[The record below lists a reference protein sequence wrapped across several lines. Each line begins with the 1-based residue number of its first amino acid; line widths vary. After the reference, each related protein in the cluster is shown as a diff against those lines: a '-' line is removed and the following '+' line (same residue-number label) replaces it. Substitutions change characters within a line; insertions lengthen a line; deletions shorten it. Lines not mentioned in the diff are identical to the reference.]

1 MMSNKDFIGQMVQET
16 ISNEQDDKSNLLSF
30 THENSFEVKAFYDSK
45 RYCYIIH
52 NKREVVEIPE
62 NWGPFKNR
70 VSSEF
75 YLSKFDDKDNFV
87 EVISLFFKRELV
99 SIKVSLENTQGKF
112 PINSAA

>member
-1 MMSNKDFIGQMVQET
+1 MMNNKDFIGQMVHET
-16 ISNEQDDKSNLLSF
+16 ISSEQDDKSNLLSF
-30 THENSFEVKAFYDSK
+30 THENSFEIRALYNSK
-45 RYCYIIH
+45 RRCYIIR
-52 NKREVVEIPE
+52 NKRESVEIPE

-70 VSSEF
+70 ISSEF

-87 EVISLFFKRELV
+87 EVISLFFKRELT